1 MRGVLRRTNYNKGEK
16 IVIIIIII
24 IVVHLNNAIFDGGVS
39 EACSMGVDGGETEP
53 VLARD
58 FVFTNDSRDPR
69 SQ

>member
-16 IVIIIIII
+16 IVIII